1 METRPTLDFLRKN
14 LLIFIFTIL
23 YSVIMNELLNTISPQ
38 GLNSLDD
45 EGHHLGNFSY
55 DINGSPLQ
63 YFTIQ
68 VTY

>member
-1 METRPTLDFLRKN
+1 MTE
-14 LLIFIFTIL
+14 LIIH
-23 YSVIMNELLNTISPQ
+23 PQ

-45 EGHHLGNFSY
+45 KGHLLENFSY
-55 DINGSPLQ
+55 DIDGSSLQ

>member
-1 METRPTLDFLRKN
+1 
-14 LLIFIFTIL
+14 
-23 YSVIMNELLNTISPQ
+23 MNIIYPQ

-45 EGHHLGNFSY
+45 EGHYFGKFSY